1 MIEGDMEIEGH
12 VVNEIL
18 CPLRIGQAY
27 VSNDMTLDVINGILD
42 YLDWQQVIFRV
53 RILVWIK
60 EARINE
66 WARRRREGRQI
77 SLLPMDDDQLN

>member
-42 YLDWQQVIFRV
+42 YLD
-53 RILVWIK
+53 
-60 EARINE
+60 
-66 WARRRREGRQI
+66 
-77 SLLPMDDDQLN
+77 